1 MEALLSSP
9 LDNLLN
15 STVSGSGD
23 DIHLSPRLLLLGPLA
38 QLLGSVLLLPWV
50 PAQVRTSTKRTH
62 KWRSTFLARISA
74 GISGILAVFTLQ
86 QSFPLRADLM
96 YGSSQMAVDL
106 IMLSLGIHIAETMD
120 MIIIGNFS
128 LLSVHHLAVIA
139 TFAGALLSNKAIGFA
154 VLTLVTELNAV
165 TNKTRILHIISDTNT
180 LSLEYRINAYV
191 NIVTFFMRILVI
203 FWMNNQSIL
212 YFVDEPCVFYGVCS
226 IGILF
231 VNMWNLTVFKTL
243 FIRDILQKPKE
254 H

>member
-23 DIHLSPRLLLLGPLA
+23 DIQLSPRLLLLGPLA

-180 LSLEYRINAYV
+180 LSLEYKINAYV